1 MTHSI
6 GDIQHKV
13 LVYDTHSKD
22 DSQHEGSVY
31 DSQHK
36 GPV

>member
-6 GDIQHKV
+6 GDIQHKG
-13 LVYDTHSKD
+13 LVYDTRSKD
-22 DSQHEGSVY
+22 DSQHEGPVY
-31 DSQHK
+31 GTQHK